1 MADTPPRE
9 EQKVHDII
17 PDNVDDAEQ
26 HSPKPRRISIAG
38 HAARPRPCHIP
49 RCESQSYPSFK
60 AKQECAL
67 MIGLKDFAR
76 ELARSTGIE
85 QTETSTE
92 TLTVHY
98 SHSQSKLSQQELL
111 DLQKATHFDK
121 KELQQWYKGQ
131 QGLHFKG
138 LLSRRC

>member
-1 MADTPPRE
+1 M
-9 EQKVHDII
+9 HDII
-17 PDNVDDAEQ
+17 PDNIDTVST
-26 HSPKPRRISIAG
+26 SPKPRRISIAG

-67 MIGLKDFAR
+67 LISLKEFAR
-76 ELARSTGIE
+76 KVARSTGIDH
-85 QTETSTE
+85 TETSTE

-98 SHSQSKLSQQELL
+98 PDSQSKLSQQELL

-121 KELQQWYKGQ
+121 KELQQWYKGWYI
-131 QGLHFKG
+131 
-138 LLSRRC
+138 C